1 MERLRINIPCYIKD
15 AGSKFLAHS
24 RKELDPQIGVL
35 TTDLHKEQLE
45 TEVARQEPWPW
56 DRWRG
61 PAARA
66 EAREDRGESIRME
79 RNRVGSY
86 PESAAGMPPWTMG
99 RPPPCIRLGGQGRSR
114 SRGRSMRRGWHAALP
129 IHGVACTHLPAGE
142 PERRASAP
150 WDLGWRL
157 EGSIRRR
164 DGDPKVHMR
173 EEHNKELLI
182 GKQRRTQNTNVCK
195 PGTTNMQR
203 WTHACM
209 HQPCS
214 STRIPAHTIF
224 LFHMRQNQPMQSNHL
239 FT

>member
-1 MERLRINIPCYIKD
+1 MQVLNSLHIHARSWTPKLV
-15 AGSKFLAHS
+15 SS
-24 RKELDPQIGVL
+24 PQ
-35 TTDLHKEQLE
+35 TCTQHLHKEQLE

-157 EGSIRRR
+157 QCMDGHGQWMATVVLAQHRRGTGGERER
-164 DGDPKVHMR
+164 DACWGWPSRPPVLSNAAAWKSPSALG
-173 EEHNKELLI
+173 LLPVA
-182 GKQRRTQNTNVCK
+182 GGC
-195 PGTTNMQR
+195 GGG
-203 WTHACM
+203 
-209 HQPCS
+209 
-214 STRIPAHTIF
+214 PAVEATA
-224 LFHMRQNQPMQSNHL
+224 RGP
-239 FT
+239 